1 MSGPGRTF
9 KHLVQMPGEGQEFGN
24 DANEEKE
31 GMNSRDNSLKT
42 GRTQ

>member
-1 MSGPGRTF
+1 MSGAGRTL
-9 KHLVQMPGEGQEFGN
+9 KHLEQMPGDGQEFGN
-24 DANEEKE
+24 DGNEKKE